1 MKLPLELSKFRLEG
15 RKATM
20 HEEVSGTPV
29 SRVVAPKRVWGQRVL
44 GVSWTGRCEKIDL
57 ETWSNFGL

>member
-29 SRVVAPKRVWGQRVL
+29 SRVVAPKRVL
-44 GVSWTGRCEKIDL
+44 GTES
-57 ETWSNFGL
+57 FGSFVDRKM

>member
-29 SRVVAPKRVWGQRVL
+29 SRVVAPKRVL
-44 GVSWTGRCEKIDL
+44 GTESFGSFVDRKMVESRC
-57 ETWSNFGL
+57 GAVV